1 MANTGQLLFGNLPS
15 VPVLWM
21 VGLLGFIA
29 FWWYVCRNEGSVRRL
44 FLALWLPAA
53 VVAGA
58 LYSLDGHGYA
68 VTESLTLLAHR
79 DPGILRLVR
88 WFPPDGFSTTYAVI
102 TGGAVAAL
110 ATMALQFVGVLV
122 GAMLGL
128 VSSARL
134 NAPRPLPPSRHSGA

>member
-1 MANTGQLLFGNLPS
+1 MADTGQLLFGNLPS

-21 VGLLGFIA
+21 IGLLGFIA
-29 FWWYVCRNEGSVRRL
+29 FWWYVCRTENRVRRL

-53 VVAGA
+53 VVVAA

-68 VTESLTLLAHR
+68 VSESLGLLVHR

-88 WFPPDGFSTTYAVI
+88 WMPSDGFSATYAVI

-122 GAMLGL
+122 GALLGL
-128 VSSARL
+128 VPSVRL
-134 NAPRPLPPSRHSGA
+134 NPPRSPRLSR

>member
-1 MANTGQLLFGNLPS
+1 MANTGQLLFGDLPS

-21 VGLLGFIA
+21 VGLLGFTA
-29 FWWYVCRNEGSVRRL
+29 LWWYVCRNERCVRRL

-58 LYSLDGHGYA
+58 LFSLDGHGYA
-68 VTESLTLLAHR
+68 VSESLALLAHR

-88 WFPPDGFSTTYAVI
+88 WIPTDGFSATYAMT

-110 ATMALQFVGVLV
+110 ATIALQLVGVIA
-122 GAMLGL
+122 GALLGL
-128 VSSARL
+128 VPSARL
-134 NAPRPLPPSRHSGA
+134 NPPKRPWPSSR